1 MTTPVAPIGER
12 GVCEQ
17 RACSP
22 RRRSTTWNDLMGPM
36 TTPARVE
43 FARVAGTITARA
55 AEILHAKVCI
65 SDDRGIVVAS
75 TDHSLIGQLTSRV
88 EPDEAEAYV
97 RIPLQLDEQA
107 GEVIIAEPVADNRE
121 VATRLT
127 QALLDLMLKQAAD
140 GGRFPPLH
148 NLKNEFIDDLLH
160 GTDRA
165 PAAILRQANL
175 LGMDLTPPRAVILID
190 ASEYILTSRDPNGR
204 VIDIREEHRRSQQI
218 VASIVR
224 FFQLPTDTICA
235 YIGNGEVA
243 VLKASDS
250 KNLVGWVDRADG
262 DEEESASWA
271 NLSALKRAGTAL
283 LARLRHDTQ
292 MTITVGIG
300 RYHPGIAGLAAS
312 YQDARAAISLGERSC
327 GQNRV
332 HCLSEL
338 GVAAFVGLSD
348 ERIKIDLAQHLLSPL
363 DHAPE
368 LLQTLGVFF
377 EEDCCP
383 SSTARQLMVHRNTL
397 SYRLSKVASLTGL
410 DPRRFDDAVQIRLA
424 LVLRHLAAP
433 GADDHRSGLAG
444 AA

>member
-1 MTTPVAPIGER
+1 
-12 GVCEQ
+12 
-17 RACSP
+17 
-22 RRRSTTWNDLMGPM
+22 M
-36 TTPARVE
+36 TTPARAE
-43 FARVAGTITARA
+43 FERVAGTITARA
-55 AEILHAKVCI
+55 ADILHAKVCI
-65 SDDRGIVVAS
+65 SDNRGIVVAS
-75 TDHSLIGQLTSRV
+75 TDSSLIGQLASGI
-88 EPDEAEAYV
+88 EAYEAGACV
-97 RIPLQLDEQA
+97 RLPLNLDEQA
-107 GEVIIAEPVADNRE
+107 GEVIIAEPVADDRE

-127 QALLDLMLKQAAD
+127 RALLDLMVNQAAN
-140 GGRFPPLH
+140 GGRLPPHH

-160 GTDRA
+160 GTDQD
-165 PAAILRQANL
+165 PTAILRQANL

-190 ASEYILTSRDPNGR
+190 ASAYILGSREPSGD
-204 VIDIREEHRRSQQI
+204 VVDIGEEYRRSQQI
-218 VASIVR
+218 VASVVR
-224 FFQLPTDTICA
+224 FFELPTDTICA

-262 DEEESASWA
+262 DEDEGASWA

-292 MTITVGIG
+292 MTVTVGIG

-312 YQDARAAISLGERSC
+312 YQDARAAISLGGRSC

-348 ERIKIDLAQHLLSPL
+348 ERTKIDLAQHLLSPL

-383 SSTARQLMVHRNTL
+383 SSTARQLTVHRNTL

-424 LVLRHLAAP
+424 LVLRRLASS
-433 GADDHRSGLAG
+433 GADEHKPSLAG
-444 AA
+444 AG